1 MENLIKKYKLE
12 TALKE
17 EDVINNK
24 LKGSVDVIMNN
35 ILDNNI
41 YNIYTIYTPDSL
53 KNLEVFHKKFKK
65 IIKNK

>member
-1 MENLIKKYKLE
+1 MENLIKKYGLE
-12 TALKE
+12 KALKE

>member
-1 MENLIKKYKLE
+1 MEDLIKKYGLE
-12 TALKE
+12 KALKE

>member
-1 MENLIKKYKLE
+1 MENLIKKYGLE